1 MTIEEAIKEIESI
14 TVVTD
19 EKQALA
25 FALAV
30 HTMKKYQMIQVG
42 YENRLKADM
51 VAVLEELRLSIEEL
65 DYPKD
70 CDYACNGCLY
80 WGDVDNVIQQKINEL
95 PQESTTKNDL
105 GVDCVARHDVERFIE
120 GFINEYTPEEELEFI
135 NLELDGLKH
144 LPPATP
150 QEQKIG
156 HWTTVLHE
164 EILFCSEC
172 HQRLVDEQ
180 TYIPLHYC
188 PNCGARM
195 VESQESEDK
204 E

>member
-1 MTIEEAIKEIESI
+1 MSYIEKERLIKADIESI
-14 TVVTD
+14 
-19 EKQALA
+19 
-25 FALAV
+25 
-30 HTMKKYQMIQVG
+30 
-42 YENRLKADM
+42 ENRVRHAFNQGYDLGFKEGKERA
-51 VAVLEELRLSIEEL
+51 
-65 DYPKD
+65 K
-70 CDYACNGCLY
+70 
-80 WGDVDNVIQQKINEL
+80 
-95 PQESTTKNDL
+95 PQEPTTKNDL

-180 TYIPLHYC
+180 TYISLHYC

-195 VESQESEDK
+195 VEPQESEGT
-204 E
+204 